1 MGYIILEKL
10 FRHIICGVSVLLVL
24 PTVTFGQKQNSDSP
38 NLADA
43 FGAPDKS
50 PNIQSDEKEIEPV
63 VLGRKK
69 WSEQPAGI
77 NSSMPSNQKSKNN
90 PQNTASIRE
99 LEALETNQGK
109 IDPANLPMPPPST
122 PPAINLHRNF
132 EGTLVLKTRKLGFET
147 AFPFQLENSRGKR
160 LAFIDF
166 QNIRSVDPITLKN
179 KKVNILGKLEKLKE
193 GSDNL
198 VIRARILREIE

>member
-1 MGYIILEKL
+1 MGYIKFKKIFL
-10 FRHIICGVSVLLVL
+10 HIISGIVILLIL
-24 PTVTFGQKQNSDSP
+24 PTITFGQEQNSVSP

-43 FGAPDKS
+43 FAGPKKS
-50 PNIQSDEKEIEPV
+50 PSIQSEEKEIEPV

-69 WSEQPAGI
+69 WSDGPAEG
-77 NSSMPSNQKSKNN
+77 NSTPPSRDNSKNN
-90 PQNTASIRE
+90 RPNTTTIQE
-99 LEALETNQGK
+99 LEALETKQGK
-109 IDPANLPMPPPST
+109 IDPANLPMRPPSI
-122 PPAINLHRNF
+122 PPAVNLHRNF
-132 EGTLVLKTRKLGFET
+132 EGTLVLKPRKLGFET

-179 KKVNILGKLEKLKE
+179 KKVNILGKLEQLKE

>member
-90 PQNTASIRE
+90 PQNTASI
-99 LEALETNQGK
+99 Q
-109 IDPANLPMPPPST
+109 
-122 PPAINLHRNF
+122 
-132 EGTLVLKTRKLGFET
+132 
-147 AFPFQLENSRGKR
+147 
-160 LAFIDF
+160 
-166 QNIRSVDPITLKN
+166 
-179 KKVNILGKLEKLKE
+179 
-193 GSDNL
+193 
-198 VIRARILREIE
+198 